1 MKILMSRSACEYS
14 VQAFQHHGSCLRWPV
29 NREGVP
35 AKRKTPPPPSPLAF
49 RGRVQGAAAAGLG
62 RIGETTQRRAGDS
75 GKGCKEKKPATR
87 YPRGGVLRFMGSTLV
102 IIRTIPIGA

>member
-14 VQAFQHHGSCLRWPV
+14 VQAFQWPV

-35 AKRKTPPPPSPLAF
+35 AKRKTPPPPSPLGF

-75 GKGCKEKKPATR
+75 GKGCKEKNPATR
-87 YPRGGVLRFMGSTLV
+87 YPVAEF
-102 IIRTIPIGA
+102 